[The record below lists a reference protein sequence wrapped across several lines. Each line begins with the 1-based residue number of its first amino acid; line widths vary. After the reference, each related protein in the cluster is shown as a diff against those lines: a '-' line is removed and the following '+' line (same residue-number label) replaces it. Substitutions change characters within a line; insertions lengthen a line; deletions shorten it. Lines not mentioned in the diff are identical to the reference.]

1 MLHGIKT
8 NVLTEGTR
16 PIAESST
23 AVIGLIGTAPAAS
36 NAAFPLGGRT
46 LITDVRAALA
56 DMGTT
61 GTLPAALAA
70 IADQASPVI
79 VLVRVGVDADVSDQ
93 NALVNAGADLLLSA
107 ETQLGVRPRI
117 IGAPGL
123 DTAVVTAH
131 LVTVAKKL
139 RAMVYAAAIGANVA
153 AVTTYAEDFADRE
166 LMLIWPNFTPSS
178 SGGFAGD
185 AVARAL
191 GLRAQ
196 IDAAQGWHKT
206 LSNVVVGGVTG
217 IATDVTFDFQSE
229 ATDAALLNTAG
240 VTTLVRFGGG
250 FRFWGNRTRSDEP
263 LFAFES
269 ATRSSQIIADEIAYG
284 LAWAVDK
291 PMTARL
297 VRDIVDTINARLRKL
312 VSQGRLIGAR
322 AWYDPALNNTADLA
336 AGKLVIDYDFTP
348 AAPLE
353 GLELNQRITDRY
365 YATLAAQVTA

>member
-8 NVLTEGTR
+8 NILTAGTR
-16 PIAESST
+16 AIADAST
-23 AVIGLIGTAPAAS
+23 AVIGLIGTAPLADAV
-36 NAAFPLGGRT
+36 AFPLGSRV

-56 DMGTT
+56 DIGTT

-70 IADQASPVI
+70 IADQTSPVI
-79 VLVRVGVDADVSDQ
+79 VLVRVAADADPADQ
-93 NALVNAGADLLLSA
+93 NLLVNAGADLLLSA

-117 IGAPGL
+117 LGAPGL

-131 LVTVAKKL
+131 LVTVAKAL
-139 RAMVYAAAIGANVA
+139 RGMVYAAAIGADVA
-153 AVTTYAEDFADRE
+153 DVITYAGDFGDRE
-166 LMLIWPNFTPSS
+166 LMLIWPSFT
-178 SGGFAGD
+178 GAFAGD

-229 ATDAALLNTAG
+229 TTDAALLNTAG

-250 FRFWGNRTRSDEP
+250 FRFWGNRTRSEEP

-269 ATRSSQIIADEIAYG
+269 ATRTSQIIADEIAFG

-291 PMTARL
+291 PMTGRL

-322 AWYDPALNNTADLA
+322 AWYDPALNNSVDLA

>member
-8 NVLTEGTR
+8 NTLTEGTR
-16 PIAESST
+16 AIAEAST
-23 AVIGLIGTAPAAS
+23 AVIGLIGTAPLADDDV
-36 NAAFPLGGRT
+36 FPLNSRV

-56 DMGTT
+56 DIGTT
-61 GTLPAALAA
+61 GTLPATLAA

-79 VLVRVGVDADVSDQ
+79 VLVRVAADADPADQ
-93 NALVNAGADLLLSA
+93 ADLVNAGADLLLSA

-123 DTAVVTAH
+123 DTATVTAH
-131 LVTVAKKL
+131 LVVVAKAL
-139 RAMVYAAAIGANVA
+139 RGMVYAAAIGADVA
-153 AVTTYAEDFADRE
+153 AVTDYAADFGDRE
-166 LMLIWPNFTPSS
+166 LMLIWPNF

-206 LSNVVVGGVTG
+206 LSNVLVGGVTG
-217 IATDVTFDFQSE
+217 ISQDVTFDFQSE
-229 ATDAALLNTAG
+229 TTDAALLNTAG
-240 VTTLVRFGGG
+240 VTTLVRFAGG
-250 FRFWGNRTRSDEP
+250 FRFWGNRTRSSEP

-269 ATRSSQIIADEIAYG
+269 ATRTSQIIADEIAYG

-322 AWYDPALNNTADLA
+322 AWYDPALNSPTDLA

-365 YATLAAQVTA
+365 YANLAQLVAA

>member
-8 NVLTEGTR
+8 NILTEGTR
-16 PIAESST
+16 PIADAST
-23 AVIGLIGTAPAAS
+23 AVIGLIGTAPLADGD
-36 NAAFPLGGRT
+36 AFPLNTRV
-46 LITDVRAALA
+46 LITDVRKALT
-56 DMGTT
+56 DMGST

-79 VLVRVGVDADVSDQ
+79 VLVRVDVGEDVAEQST
-93 NALVNAGADLLLSA
+93 LVNAGATLLLAA
-107 ETQLGVRPRI
+107 ETQLGFRPRI
-117 IGAPGL
+117 LGAPGL
-123 DTAVVTAH
+123 DTGNVKAH
-131 LVTVAKKL
+131 LVTIAKAL
-139 RAMVYAAAIGANVA
+139 RGMVYADAQGANVA
-153 AVTTYAEDFADRE
+153 DVIDYAADFGDRE
-166 LMLIWPNFTPSS
+166 MMLIWPNFTGS
-178 SGGFAGD
+178 FAGD

-196 IDAAQGWHKT
+196 IDQTQGWHKT

-217 IATDVTFDFQSE
+217 IDIDVSFDFQSQ

-250 FRFWGNRTRSDEP
+250 FRFWGNRTRSAEP

-269 ATRSSQIIADEIAYG
+269 ATRTSQIIADEIAYG

-322 AWYDPALNNTADLA
+322 AWYDPALNSPTDLA

-365 YATLAAQVTA
+365 YADLAAQITA